1 MGLGSRK
8 LLILWQPGW
17 SNDQTQYDRDS
28 CGRKSLGGALSNWLI
43 LGANLSN
50 SAIIGAQW
58 GDEGKGKVVDILAPQ
73 FDYVV
78 RFQGGHNAGHTV
90 VFKGERFA
98 LHVMPSGIFNP
109 KTINVIANGVVVE
122 PNSLVKE
129 LRGLRDRGVSVTPDN
144 LKISDRAHIILP
156 YHGILDR
163 HRDSEPGQRKIGTT
177 GRGIGPSYEW
187 KASRRGIRFCDIK
200 DRAALLAQIEG
211 ELAVIH
217 QRYRE
222 IAELASSTAAQTLAV
237 IEESLNVLEP
247 FVVDAVTLLAEA
259 RDQNKTI
266 LFEGAQ
272 AALLDIDFGTY
283 PYVTSSN
290 SCGVGIT
297 AGAGVPP
304 TAVNHL
310 IGIFKAYTTR
320 VGEGPFPTE
329 LHDETGDEIRKAGV
343 EFGTTT
349 GRPRRCGWLDLV
361 ALKYARRING
371 FNTFAMMK
379 MDVLDGLDEIRV
391 CTSYELNGQE
401 TDAFPASLSDLSAVK
416 PNYATLPG
424 WKSPTTDITNYD
436 DLPAL
441 AKDYISFIE
450 KNVGCP
456 IGLVSVGPDR
466 EQTIIRDKDLF

>member
-1 MGLGSRK
+1 MLQHR
-8 LLILWQPGW
+8 I
-17 SNDQTQYDRDS
+17 R
-28 CGRKSLGGALSNWLI
+28 GRRSNWLL
-43 LGANLSN
+43 LGANVSN

-90 VFKGERFA
+90 VFEGERFA

-109 KTINVIANGVVVE
+109 KTVNVIANGVVVE

-129 LRGLRDRGVSVTPDN
+129 IRGLRDRGISVTPDN

-156 YHGILDR
+156 YHGIIDR
-163 HRDSEPGQRKIGTT
+163 HRDSESGQRKIGTT

-187 KASRRGIRFCDIK
+187 KAARRGVRFCDLG
-200 DRAALLAQIEG
+200 DRDSLLAQIDG
-211 ELAVIH
+211 ELSFVH
-217 QRYRE
+217 QRYRD
-222 IAELASSTAAQTLAV
+222 ISELAGATSQSTLAL
-237 IEESLNVLEP
+237 IEEALDVLAP
-247 FVVDAVTLLAEA
+247 FVVDAVTLLSNA
-259 RDQNKTI
+259 REQNKSI

-329 LHDETGDEIRKAGV
+329 LQDETGDAIRKAGV

-361 ALKYARRING
+361 ALKYASRING
-371 FNTFAMMK
+371 FHTLAMMK
-379 MDVLDGLDEIRV
+379 MDVLDGLDELQV
-391 CTSYELNGQE
+391 CTSYEVNGVE
-401 TDAFPASLSDLSAVK
+401 TDAFPASLANLSSAK
-416 PNYATLPG
+416 PNYVSLPG
-424 WKSPTTDITNYD
+424 WKSCTMDIKNYD
-436 DLPAL
+436 DLPEKARNYV
-441 AKDYISFIE
+441 AFIE
-450 KNVGCP
+450 KFIGVP
-456 IGLVSVGPDR
+456 VGLVSVGPDR
-466 EQTIIRDKDLF
+466 AQTIIREKNLFKK